1 MRAPRRRTPGWA
13 RSDALLPLLAA
24 YFAFAAFYVWQA
36 WRRDTP
42 AIFTD
47 ELELTQISRA
57 IADTGRPARREAAYH
72 FTSLYPY
79 FTAPAWWLHP
89 TKEAFDTV
97 KYLGTLA
104 MTATLFPAYA
114 IARSV
119 LPQRWAIAAAV
130 GAIAAPALS
139 YSPIIAEEP
148 LAYLASTVTLW
159 LLLRAALRP
168 GFQTFAV
175 ALAAAAVATAVRS
188 ELLALF
194 GAYGVVLAATA
205 WRSQRAR
212 AWRETWSLWDWAGAI
227 ALIITVVI
235 VLNSAIAHSSQE
247 WERVTTHYKE
257 RIWSYGAWAGGGLAI
272 GLGVLPVVAGL
283 AALVPGRRSQ
293 RDPHR
298 AAFTLVATAALAAF
312 AWYAAVKGAYLSTS
326 FSADV
331 VERNLIYIGPV
342 LFTGTALVIARRG
355 TRWWWAVACGAFTL
369 YLVIKVP
376 YQLDNYPYYEAHGL
390 AIAAFANRIFHWPE
404 GTIQNVLI
412 AVTLVSTAV
421 VLAVARLPRQGRA
434 AAAAIATVAVA
445 VLTWNLTAETYAANG
460 EYRFAHR
467 FTGNLTKP
475 FDWVD
480 RATGGHSTTLLG
492 QEWSDPNGIY
502 LTEFWNRSIKLVW
515 SADPTSSAP
524 GPGPTTTPDLLRPD
538 GTMRQRPDTK
548 YVLAVNGVTLQT
560 PVVARAPDGS
570 AKVVY
575 KLEGYP
581 FKLRSTETGIQSDGW
596 LAAPNADVP
605 AFSAYNRFD
614 GARGFMIVK
623 VNRIGYAGKD
633 VPGHVTVRLG
643 TLVVGEDRQ
652 PAIGRVL
659 ETKEVTIHACG
670 RANLKC
676 ADGLSFKSPG
686 VPFRVEVTVSP
697 TFSPSDYDPRAD
709 RRHLAVQLVY
719 SFLAV

>member
-1 MRAPRRRTPGWA
+1 VRAPRLRTPGWA
-13 RSDALLPLLAA
+13 RSDALLPLLVV
-24 YFAFAAFYVWQA
+24 YFAFSAYYVWQA

-57 IADTGRPARREAAYH
+57 VADTGRPARREVAYH
-72 FTSLYPY
+72 FTSLYPWL
-79 FTAPAWWLHP
+79 TAPAWWLHP

-104 MTATLFPAYA
+104 MTAALFPAYG

-119 LPQRWAIAAAV
+119 LSQAWAIAAAV

-148 LAYLASTVTLW
+148 VAYLASTITLW

-168 GFQTFAV
+168 GVKSFGL
-175 ALAAAAVATAVRS
+175 ALAATIVALAVRS
-188 ELLALF
+188 ELVALL
-194 GAYGVVLAATA
+194 GAFVVVLAVVVWRSGGATA
-205 WRSQRAR
+205 WRR
-212 AWRETWSLWDWAGAI
+212 TWSLWDWAGAI
-227 ALIITVVI
+227 ALILGLVI

-247 WERVTTHYKE
+247 WERVTTHYKD

-272 GLGVLPVVAGL
+272 GLGVLPVAAGL
-283 AALVPGRRSQ
+283 AALVPRRRSQ
-293 RDPHR
+293 PGPER
-298 AAFTLVATAALAAF
+298 AAFTIVAAAGVAAF
-312 AWYAAVKGAYLSTS
+312 AWYAAIKGAYLSTS

-331 VERNLIYIGPV
+331 VERNLIYVGPL
-342 LFTGTALVIARRG
+342 LFAGTALLIAERG
-355 TRWWWAVACGAFTL
+355 TRWWWGLACGAFTL
-369 YLVIKVP
+369 YLVVKVP
-376 YQLDNYPYYEAHGL
+376 YHLDNYPYYEAHGL
-390 AIAAFANRIFHWPE
+390 AIAAFANRIFHWPD

-412 AVTLVSTAV
+412 ALAVVSTGIV
-421 VLAVARLPRQGRA
+421 VGLARLPRRGRA
-434 AAAAIATVAVA
+434 AAAAIATIGVA
-445 VLTWNLTAETYAANG
+445 VLAWNLTAETYAANG

-467 FTGNLTKP
+467 FTANLTKP

-480 RATGGHSTTLLG
+480 RATGGHSTTILG

-515 SADPTSSAP
+515 SADPTTGAP

-570 AKVVY
+570 AKIVY

-581 FKLRSTETGIQSDGW
+581 FKLRTTETGIESDGW
-596 LAAPNADVP
+596 LTAPNADVP

-614 GARGFMIVK
+614 SAPGIMVVK
-623 VNRIGYAGKD
+623 LNRVGYAGKD

-643 TLVVGEDRQ
+643 TLVVGTDRQ

-659 ETKEVTIHACG
+659 ETKTTTIHACG
-670 RANLKC
+670 HPDLTC
-676 ADGLSFKSPG
+676 STGLSFRSPG
-686 VPFRVEVTVSP
+686 VPFRIEVTVSP
-697 TFSPSDYDPRAD
+697 TFSPSDFDPRAD

>member
-1 MRAPRRRTPGWA
+1 MRALRPRTPGWA

-24 YFAFAAFYVWQA
+24 YFAFAAYYVWQA

-57 IADTGRPARREAAYH
+57 IADTGRPARREVAYH
-72 FTSLYPY
+72 FTTLYPY
-79 FTAPAWWLHP
+79 LTAPAWWLHP

-104 MTATLFPAYA
+104 MTAALFPAYG

-119 LPQRWAIAAAV
+119 LSQGWAVAAAV

-148 LAYLASTVTLW
+148 FAYLASTLTLW
-159 LLLRAALRP
+159 LLVRAALRP
-168 GFQTFAV
+168 GFKTFGGALVMAVVALAIRSELVSLLGAFVVVLTVTGWRAQRMRAWRQTWSWWDWVGAV
-175 ALAAAAVATAVRS
+175 ALIVGIVIAV
-188 ELLALF
+188 
-194 GAYGVVLAATA
+194 
-205 WRSQRAR
+205 
-212 AWRETWSLWDWAGAI
+212 
-227 ALIITVVI
+227 
-235 VLNSAIAHSSQE
+235 NSAIAHHSQE

-257 RIWSYGAWAGGGLAI
+257 RIGSYGMWAGGGLTI

-283 AALVPGRRSQ
+283 SALVPRRRSPP
-293 RDPHR
+293 DPNR
-298 AAFTLVATAALAAF
+298 AAFTIVAAAAIAAF
-312 AWYAAVKGAYLSTS
+312 GWYAAIKGAYISTS
-326 FSADV
+326 LSADV
-331 VERNLIYIGPV
+331 VERNLIYVDPI
-342 LFTGTALVIARRG
+342 LFAGTALLIARRG
-355 TRWWWAVACGAFTL
+355 TRWWWAVACGVFTL
-369 YLVIKVP
+369 YLVTKVP
-376 YQLDNYPYYEAHGL
+376 YELDKYPYYEAHGL
-390 AIAAFANRIFHWPE
+390 AIAAFANRIFHWPD
-404 GTIQNVLI
+404 GTIENVLI
-412 AVTLVSTAV
+412 AITAVSTAI
-421 VLAVARLPRQGRA
+421 VLALTRLPRRGRA
-434 AAAAIATVAVA
+434 AAATIAAVTIA
-445 VLTWNLTAETYAANG
+445 VLAWNVTAETYAANG
-460 EYRFAHR
+460 EYHFSNR
-467 FTGNLTKP
+467 FTTNLTKP

-480 RATGGHSTTLLG
+480 RATGGHSTTILG

-538 GTMRQRPDTK
+538 GTMRQRPGTK
-548 YVLAVNGVTLQT
+548 YVLAVNGVALQT

-581 FKLRSTETGIQSDGW
+581 FKLRYTETGVQSDGW

-614 GARGFMIVK
+614 TAKGFMIVK
-623 VNRIGYAGKD
+623 LNRIGYAGKD

-643 TLVVGEDRQ
+643 TLVVGNDRQ

-659 ETKEVTIHACG
+659 ETKRVTIHACG
-670 RANLKC
+670 HPNLKC
-676 ADGLSFKSPG
+676 ATGLSFRSPG
-686 VPFRVEVTVSP
+686 VPFRVEVTVTP
-697 TFSPSDYDPRAD
+697 TFSPSDFDPQAD
-709 RRHLAVQLVY
+709 RRHLAVQLSY